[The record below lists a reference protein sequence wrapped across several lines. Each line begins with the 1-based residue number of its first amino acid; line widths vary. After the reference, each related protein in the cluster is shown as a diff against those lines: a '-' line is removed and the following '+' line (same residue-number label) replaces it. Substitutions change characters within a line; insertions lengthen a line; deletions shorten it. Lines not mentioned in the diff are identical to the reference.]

1 MSFVY
6 VHSKAIVDGG
16 KLHINRHIAL
26 EIHLNGWGG
35 QQFAVVLAN
44 HESSG
49 RTKTPLDAVLR
60 PEPLFFWTLSLLL
73 KIVKKIF

>member
-1 MSFVY
+1 
-6 VHSKAIVDGG
+6 VHSKAIVDRG

-26 EIHLNGWGG
+26 EIHLNACGG
-35 QQFAVVLAN
+35 QQFAVALAN

-60 PEPLFFWTLSLLL
+60 PEPLFFCTLFLLL